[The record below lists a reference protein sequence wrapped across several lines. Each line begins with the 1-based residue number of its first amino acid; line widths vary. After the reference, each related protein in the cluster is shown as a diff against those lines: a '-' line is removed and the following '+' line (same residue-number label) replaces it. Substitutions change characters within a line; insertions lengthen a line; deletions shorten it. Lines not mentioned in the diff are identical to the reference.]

1 MITWHRYY
9 RAQPDQGDAFARLLR
24 AAMKRALAALTTA
37 GRVSWWGIAEQLS
50 HNDDSWTHLLWVDLA
65 DWAAVEGFA
74 DALAGTELP
83 AAVARDVVLRHTV
96 QPGAPTRIEPKYLV
110 LHMHWIRRGHDDD
123 ALALFNEWALPV
135 FEELAEAG
143 KVGAW
148 AQMAEDTA
156 VTGDWR
162 FLVRYPITGL
172 AVLDDVATSLMKFEM
187 PRLKSF
193 EVRLMEMSE
202 RNYRGQILRILYAA

>member
-9 RAQPDQGDAFARLLR
+9 RAQPGQGDAFARLLR
-24 AAMKRALAALTTA
+24 AAVEPALGALTTA
-37 GRVSWWGIAEQLS
+37 GRGSGWGIAVQLT
-50 HNDDSWTHLLWVDLA
+50 HNDDSWTHLLWVDFA

-74 DALAGTELP
+74 DTLARTELP
-83 AAVARDVVLRHTV
+83 ASVARDVVLRHTV
-96 QPGAPTRIEPKYLV
+96 HPEAPPRVDAKYLV
-110 LHMHWIRRGHDDD
+110 FHMHWIRRGHDDD
-123 ALALFNEWALPV
+123 ALALFNEWAKPV

-143 KVGAW
+143 RVGAW

-162 FLVRYPITGL
+162 FLVRYPIAGL
-172 AVLDDVATSLMKFEM
+172 AVLDDVAASLTKFEM
-187 PRLKSF
+187 ARLKSF

-202 RNYRGQILRILYAA
+202 RNYRGQILRILHAA